1 MPVLRANIS
10 ETSLAPLFN
19 EQGDRETVEKG
30 RVLERNGN
38 EFHRIPEAVGNDRDS
53 PKHEYPPEIAKCI
66 VIRCLWSLQGLFCK
80 GQRAGYGR
88 WIAGM
93 FIGHKSVHKPI
104 LSSEMN
110 DLRALGNRFWLVP
123 LEDKWR

>member
-1 MPVLRANIS
+1 
-10 ETSLAPLFN
+10 
-19 EQGDRETVEKG
+19 
-30 RVLERNGN
+30 
-38 EFHRIPEAVGNDRDS
+38 
-53 PKHEYPPEIAKCI
+53 
-66 VIRCLWSLQGLFCK
+66 LWSLQGFFCK

-93 FIGHKSVHKPI
+93 LIGQKSVHKPI